1 LRESEGRQG
10 NNDVSGQEIAAEV
23 GPPSAIALA
32 YREGVT
38 VRGFDLC
45 SELIGRVGFTE
56 YFLLLLS
63 GRRPSRQLIQALDAT
78 LVAIAEHGLV
88 PSVQAAR
95 MTYAAAPTALQGAVA
110 AGILGC
116 GEVILG
122 AAEAAGEFLA
132 GVDAAVRGGVDRDE
146 AIKIQLAELKR
157 NHQSLPG
164 FGHPLHKPED
174 PRAWRLIE
182 YAREI
187 GVASTYVAI
196 LEATYAQAPSVYSRA
211 LPLNVSGAIAAVLL
225 DAGFPLEALKG
236 VPLVARVAGLIA
248 HLMEERRRPIGF
260 KLAEAGAASVR
271 YDGERPT
278 ATRAG

>member
-1 LRESEGRQG
+1 
-10 NNDVSGQEIAAEV
+10 
-23 GPPSAIALA
+23 LA
-32 YREGVT
+32 YPEGVV

-45 SELIGRVGFTE
+45 GDLIGRIGFTE

-63 GRRPSRQLIQALDAT
+63 GRRPSRHLIDALDAT

-110 AGILGC
+110 AGLLGC

-122 AAEAAGEFLA
+122 AVESAGAFISSIE
-132 GVDAAVRGGVDRDE
+132 AAVRAGADRDE
-146 AIKIQLAELKR
+146 TIKTRLTDLKR
-157 NHQSLPG
+157 NRQSLSG

-187 GVASTYVAI
+187 GIASTHVAI
-196 LEATYAQAPSVYSRA
+196 LEATHALLPSVYGRA

-225 DAGFPLEALKG
+225 DAGFPQEALKG
-236 VPLVARVAGLIA
+236 VPLVARAAGLIA
-248 HLMEERRRPIGF
+248 HLLEERRKPIGF
-260 KLAEAGAASVR
+260 KLADAGAASVR
-271 YDGERPT
+271 YDGDRPT
-278 ATRAG
+278 GPRAG